1 MKPRASTR
9 DALAARTRGGFTL
22 IELLVVISLLT
33 ILLAIAVPAFSGLLY
48 SSERSMA
55 DSKIKIAATL
65 GRDAAVRAGRGDD
78 GAVAFFFEPGGR
90 ARAVPFVKVGVLN
103 DLNDAG
109 DVVQRDVFVKV
120 DLFESI
126 EMPRNWSVRGY
137 ATPNSIDDDWYND
150 TYTGATVRE
159 QGNWV
164 FPETGFFD
172 PQDDDDQGYRQTFL
186 IRFDAGSGTASVPT
200 SRDALLLDPSPS
212 RTLRTTGVFATYNV
226 EKFSSHRAYV
236 QQVLQLTNDNDKRAL
251 LGDRSP
257 DTVLARQ
264 VTQVCVYDEQRLAG
278 KLKVRLDRAT
288 GSLYKAGERPEFVD
302 APATLIQDI
311 NEWIESP
318 DSEVVATG
326 DQKPEQEA
334 KVYFVERY
342 SGSLR
347 EMFP

>member
-1 MKPRASTR
+1 MKLHTTKIRVRNA
-9 DALAARTRGGFTL
+9 FTL

-33 ILLAIAVPAFSGLLY
+33 ILLAIAVPAFSGLMY

-65 GRDAAVRAGRGDD
+65 GRDAAVRAGRGND

-90 ARAVPFVKVGVLN
+90 VRAVPFVKVGVLN

-109 DVVQRDVFVKV
+109 NVVQRDVFVKV

-137 ATPNSIDDDWYND
+137 ATPNSIDEDWYND
-150 TYTGATVRE
+150 TYPTGERD

-164 FPETGFFD
+164 FPETAFFD
-172 PQDDDDQGYRQTFL
+172 PQEPDDEGFRQTFM

-200 SRDALLLDPSPS
+200 SRDAILFDPSPS
-212 RTLRTTGVFATYNV
+212 RTLRTSGAFATYNV
-226 EKFSSHRAYV
+226 ERFSSHRAYV
-236 QQVLQLTNDNDKRAL
+236 QHVLQLTHDGNKREL

-264 VTQVCVYDEQRLAG
+264 VTQVTVYDEQRLAG

-302 APATLIQDI
+302 GPSTLIQDI
-311 NEWIESP
+311 NDWIESP
-318 DSEVVATG
+318 DSATVASG